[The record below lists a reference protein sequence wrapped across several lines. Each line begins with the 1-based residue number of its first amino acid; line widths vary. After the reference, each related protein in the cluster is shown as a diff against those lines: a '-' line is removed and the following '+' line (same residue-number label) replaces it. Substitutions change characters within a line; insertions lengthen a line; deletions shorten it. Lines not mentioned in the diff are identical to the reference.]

1 MSSPAFLE
9 AVSRSG
15 PSLAVTLTDV
25 VGEMADGALLDAP
38 VQVEQLVE
46 IDRDAL
52 AEALAALGST

>member
-1 MSSPAFLE
+1 
-9 AVSRSG
+9 
-15 PSLAVTLTDV
+15 
-25 VGEMADGALLDAP
+25 MADGALLDAP